1 VLERAVMLSHNG
13 RLNAEDFLL
22 PAPTPVQD
30 SKSFSAATDLES
42 MTLEQ
47 VEKLLLEKALQ
58 RSQGNVSQAAR
69 ELGLTRMA
77 MRYRM
82 EKYQL

>member
-1 VLERAVMLSHNG
+1 VIERSVMLSSGKQIDETMLMLH
-13 RLNAEDFLL
+13 E
-22 PAPTPVQD
+22 P
-30 SKSFSAATDLES
+30 SAAASPQTDALNSLAS
-42 MTLEQ
+42 MTMEQ
-47 VEKLLLEKALQ
+47 VEKLLLEKALA
-58 RSQGNVSQAAR
+58 STDGNVSKAAR